1 MLGGEWSPSLPYK
14 YECVIYSI
22 ISIILSYIAHS
33 LASIVLTMYSPVP
46 VIIEAQYKM
55 VKGRQSTKLYIILVQ
70 APCSKTIHYIKQ
82 PLIFGL

>member
-22 ISIILSYIAHS
+22 ISTIFSYIAHS

-46 VIIEAQYKM
+46 VIQYKM

-70 APCSKTIHYIKQ
+70 APRSKTIHYTS
-82 PLIFGL
+82 F